1 MKRLSGWPSA
11 VLVAALLTCN
21 VSTPLLPGGMIGG
34 TWGGD
39 NAAVIADDTS
49 AHVHIGCTSG
59 DAHEPIIPVDGKFSV
74 KGDYD
79 PVVSPIVRDP
89 RWVHPATF
97 SGTVSGRRML
107 LTVTLTD
114 TAVTLGPVSVVYDQE
129 PKMNPCPI
137 CRTRA
142 ERARRMMRKRA
153 RNWTP
158 TSNPVP
164 N

>member
-1 MKRLSGWPSA
+1 MTGASSLLP
-11 VLVAALLTCN
+11 VARGSVWALLLLGCN

-59 DAHEPIIPVDGKFSV
+59 DAHEAIIPVDGRFTAR
-74 KGDYD
+74 GEYD
-79 PVVSPIVRDP
+79 PIVSPIVRDP
-89 RWVHPATF
+89 PPLHPAIF
-97 SGTVSGRRML
+97 SGTVSGHRML

-114 TAVTLGPVSVVYDQE
+114 TAVTLGPVVVIYDQE

-142 ERARRMMRKRA
+142 ERARRGLILSKRRA
-153 RNWTP
+153 F
-158 TSNPVP
+158 VP
-164 N
+164 R